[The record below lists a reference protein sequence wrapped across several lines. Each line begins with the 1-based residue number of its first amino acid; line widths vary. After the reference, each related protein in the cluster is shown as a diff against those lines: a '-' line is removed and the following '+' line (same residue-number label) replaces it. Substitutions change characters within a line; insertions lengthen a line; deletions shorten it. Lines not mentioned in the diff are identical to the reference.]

1 MGYYVEGE
9 GSIVIKS
16 ENLEAAYKAMVA
28 LNNVPDEQKR
38 GGTWGNGGYVSKH
51 FSWMPTDLTEIKTA
65 EEMFEQLGFHNSSTH
80 EGVLE
85 LIAYD
90 SKLGQEEVFIAA
102 VQQFV
107 EDDSHFEWKGE
118 DGSMWTWKFNGGKLY
133 KATAMVEWQD
143 EGALSL
149 GAALGLTEDW
159 IPTP

>member
-9 GSIVIKS
+9 GTITILN
-16 ENLEAAYKAMVA
+16 ENLDAAYKAMVA
-28 LNNVPDEQKR
+28 LNNVPDELKR
-38 GGTWGNGGYVSKH
+38 GGTWSGGEYVSKH

-65 EEMFEQLGFHNSSTH
+65 EEMFERLGFHIGRSDRRSLQLT
-80 EGVLE
+80 
-85 LIAYD
+85 AYD
-90 SKLGQEEVFIAA
+90 SKMGQEEIFIAA

-118 DGSMWTWKFNGGKLY
+118 DGSMWTWKFNDGKLF

-159 IPTP
+159 VSTP

>member
-9 GSIVIKS
+9 GSIVIKAA
-16 ENLEAAYKAMVA
+16 NVEAAYKAMVA
-28 LNNVPDEQKR
+28 LNNVPDELKR
-38 GGTWGNGGYVSKH
+38 GGTYSNGAYVSKH

-65 EEMFEQLGFHNSSTH
+65 EEMFERLGFHYSS
-80 EGVLE
+80 ESDGFLE
-85 LIAYD
+85 LTAYD
-90 SKLGQEEVFIAA
+90 SKMGQEEIFVAA

-118 DGSMWTWKFNGGKLY
+118 DGSMWTWKFNGGKLF

-149 GAALGLTEDW
+149 GAALGLSEDW
-159 IPTP
+159 VSTP